1 MRRTIATDLL
11 LLAYDEKGDLV
22 VDVTILDP
30 VVAVACLVDLVEEG
44 ALALATDA
52 SAPVPIGH
60 LYATGELRPELPLLD
75 ELATRAEGCTPKEVV
90 SKIGLWSG
98 YSVSDLRRALQDRLA
113 AHGVVT
119 REDRRALGFL
129 RYDAWL
135 PTDPTVGAAVKAEV
149 RAALTESARPAEH
162 TVTLVS
168 LLGLLTI
175 THRLF
180 PDLDQAEVEA
190 RIQELQRSDWG
201 SAALRSAT
209 EDADMEAIMVVL
221 GVLAIGAFVAS

>member
-60 LYATGELRPELPLLD
+60 LYATGELRPASRSST
-75 ELATRAEGCTPKEVV
+75 LATRAEGCTPKEVV

>member
-11 LLAYDEKGDLV
+11 LLAYDEKGDLL
-22 VDVTILDP
+22 VDVTVLEP
-30 VVAVACLVDLVEEG
+30 VVAVALLVDLVEEG
-44 ALALATDA
+44 AMALATDTA
-52 SAPVPIGH
+52 APVPIGH
-60 LYATGELRPELPLLD
+60 LYATGELWPELPPLA
-75 ELATRAEGCTPKEVV
+75 ELATRAQGRTPKEVA
-90 SKIGLWSG
+90 SEIGWWSG

-113 AHGVVT
+113 ADGVVT
-119 REDRRALGFL
+119 REDRRALGIL

-135 PTDPTVGAAVKAEV
+135 PTDPTVREAIKAEV
-149 RAALTESARPAEH
+149 RAALTDPVRPAEH

-180 PDLDQAEVEA
+180 PDLDQTAVKA
-190 RIQELQRSDWG
+190 RIKELQRSDWG

-209 EDADMEAIMVVL
+209 EDADMEALMVVL